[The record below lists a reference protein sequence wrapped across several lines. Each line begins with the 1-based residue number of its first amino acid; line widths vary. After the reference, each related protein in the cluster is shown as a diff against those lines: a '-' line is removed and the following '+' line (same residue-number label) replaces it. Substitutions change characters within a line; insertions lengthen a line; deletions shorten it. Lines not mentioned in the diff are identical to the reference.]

1 MMILLASR
9 AEATSA
15 HECSSQP
22 ASRAQEPGDQVVVV
36 LRNPYIQVRPSATFS
51 SIPHSKYPFAPHY

>member
-9 AEATSA
+9 AEVASA

-22 ASRAQEPGDQVVVV
+22 ASRAQEPGDQVVI
-36 LRNPYIQVRPSATFS
+36 RNPYIQVRPSATFS